1 MMMNV
6 KESESE
12 RMERMLQTLN
22 KRGAENYEKRRQQ
35 TIREEI
41 ERERIEKE
49 QAARKIKEQQKVRKI
64 ITQSERI
71 EMQKEELRKIE
82 RERKEKERKERIK
95 LMEKII
101 AVVCTLGS
109 ITFISYILDPVGFV
123 EFFKIVGSIIVLII
137 TVAVVGF
144 VNSMPHY
151 TKPHRYI
158 VQDEINKNYKVE
170 KGWHTTTY
178 VPKDR
183 R

>member
-1 MMMNV
+1 MIINV
-6 KESESE
+6 KENESE
-12 RMERMLQTLN
+12 VMEKTLQALN

-35 TIREEI
+35 TIREE
-41 ERERIEKE
+41 IEKE

-82 RERKEKERKERIK
+82 RERIEKERKERIK
-95 LMEKII
+95 LMKKII

-170 KGWHTTTY
+170 KGWHTTTF